1 MKRSVSTISYEIKNN
16 SVKGKYYPIKAKHKA
31 YVHRKYSKYQGMKI
45 VHNSALRDFVEV
57 ALCDDQSP
65 ANISGRIRKHE
76 KYLPNISKNSIY
88 RFIESSYGAKIKY
101 HREKLKNRHRKWR
114 QSAKERLLDRTFIN
128 KRPASINRRS
138 SIGDGEA
145 DFIVS
150 GKTGKGI
157 ILNLTDRKSRAPFL
171 EKITEVNIENVHI
184 AFIKIKKRFP
194 ELRTFTTDNDLLFQ
208 RHKEL
213 EKLLDIKIY
222 FCHPYHSWEKG
233 TVENTNGYIRKY
245 IPKSSDISKY
255 SKKFIVEIERKL
267 QRRFMKCLK
276 HLTPIEVIKKFRK
289 QKKRE

>member
-1 MKRSVSTISYEIKNN
+1 
-16 SVKGKYYPIKAKHKA
+16 
-31 YVHRKYSKYQGMKI
+31 MKI
-45 VHNSALRDFVEV
+45 VHNSALRDFVET
-57 ALCDDQSP
+57 ALYDNQSP
-65 ANISGRIRKHE
+65 ANISGRIKKHE
-76 KYLPNISKNSIY
+76 KHLPYVSKNSIY
-88 RFIESSYGAKIKY
+88 RFIESSYGVKIKY
-101 HREKLKNRHRKWR
+101 RREKLKNRHRKWR
-114 QSAKERLLDRTFIN
+114 QSAKEKLLDRTFIN

-138 SIGDGEA
+138 SVGDGEA

-171 EKITEVNIENVHI
+171 EKITEVTIKNVHV

-222 FCHPYHSWEKG
+222 FCRPYHSWEKG
-233 TVENTNGYIRKY
+233 SVENANGYIRKY
-245 IPKSSDISKY
+245 IPKGSDISKY
-255 SKKFIVEIERKL
+255 SKRFIMVLERKL

-289 QKKRE
+289 QKKRS